1 MFVYCIF
8 QGGWKEHNE
17 LCRAYVLYYP
27 RKALEGCMSWSNY
40 DQLKDEIGQP
50 VNPLNAFD
58 KLKATDW
65 SNNSAMRENL
75 KTALDTSLEMEQ
87 CWSSHQDP
95 GVCTAKPVLSGPSK
109 TDKTKGLKQM
119 VA

>member
-1 MFVYCIF
+1 
-8 QGGWKEHNE
+8 
-17 LCRAYVLYYP
+17 
-27 RKALEGCMSWSNY
+27 MSWSNY
-40 DQLKDEIGQP
+40 DQLKDELGQP

-58 KLKATDW
+58 KLKTTDW

-95 GVCTAKPVLSGPSK
+95 GVCTNKILSIS
-109 TDKTKGLKQM
+109 
-119 VA
+119 VS

>member
-1 MFVYCIF
+1 
-8 QGGWKEHNE
+8 
-17 LCRAYVLYYP
+17 
-27 RKALEGCMSWSNY
+27 MSWSNY
-40 DQLKDEIGQP
+40 DQLKDELGQP

-58 KLKATDW
+58 KLKATNW
-65 SNNSAMRENL
+65 SNNNAMRENL

-95 GVCTAKPVLSGPSK
+95 GVCTVKPVLSGHSK

-119 VA
+119 IA